1 MEERVKL
8 SGRTALITG
17 AAGALGNVIARRF
30 AREGASLSLP
40 VRTPEQG
47 ASLQKIPGLS
57 AGQVYVGTTDL
68 ADEASVQA
76 FVVQTLSKFRTIDIL
91 VNAAGGYAGGRLV
104 EDVSV
109 DEWDRL
115 MNMNLKTTFLLSR
128 AVLAGMKER
137 NAGRI
142 ITIAAAGA
150 LAPAAKRGPYQVSKR
165 AVITLT
171 ETIAEETKGTG
182 ITANAIAPSIIL
194 TEANRLSMPD
204 PDSSRWVP
212 PEEIAGLILYLCTDE
227 ARSITGNTIK
237 M

>member
-1 MEERVKL
+1 VKL